1 MTGAAFLPLAASWLE
16 PVLFGVFA
24 LLAVGS
30 ALGAALA
37 PRVFNAAVGLLGTFL
52 AVAGLYA
59 LLGADFVAA
68 AQVLVY
74 VGGIL
79 VLLVF
84 AVLLT
89 GRVLGRV
96 GLEPKASVLLP
107 AIVGGIVF
115 LGLALAIRATAWP
128 GATAAEPDAPTT
140 AALGR
145 ALLDPQRYL
154 VPFELASVL
163 LLAALVG
170 AAYLVRRRRDR

>member
-1 MTGAAFLPLAASWLE
+1 MSDPLPLAASWVE
-16 PVLFGVFA
+16 PAMFF
-24 LLAVGS
+24 LLAGVAVLS
-30 ALGAALA
+30 ALVAAFA
-37 PRVFNAAVGLLGTFL
+37 PKIFFAAVGLLGAFV

-59 LLGADFVAA
+59 LLGADFVAV
-68 AQVLVY
+68 AQLLVY

-96 GLEPKASVLLP
+96 GLEPAPSVILP
-107 AIVGGIVF
+107 SFIGGLVF
-115 LGLALAIRATAWP
+115 FGLAVTIRATAWP
-128 GATAAEPDAPTT
+128 TSVPPVEPEPTT

-145 ALLDPQRYL
+145 ALLDPERYL
-154 VPFELASVL
+154 LPFELASVL

-170 AAYLVRRRRDR
+170 AAYLVRRRREG

>member
-1 MTGAAFLPLAASWLE
+1 MTESLPLAASWVE
-16 PVLFGVFA
+16 PAMFL
-24 LLAVGS
+24 LLAGVAVLS
-30 ALGAALA
+30 ALVAAFA
-37 PRVFNAAVGLLGTFL
+37 PKVFFAVVGLLGAFV

-59 LLGADFVAA
+59 LLGADFVAV
-68 AQVLVY
+68 AQLLVY

-96 GLEPKASVLLP
+96 GLEPPPSVILP
-107 AIVGGIVF
+107 SLVGGLVF
-115 LGLALAIRATAWP
+115 FGLAITIRSTSWITPTALP
-128 GATAAEPDAPTT
+128 EPEPTT

-145 ALLDPQRYL
+145 ALLDPERYL
-154 VPFELASVL
+154 LPFELASVL

-170 AAYLVRRRRDR
+170 AAYLVRRRRDG